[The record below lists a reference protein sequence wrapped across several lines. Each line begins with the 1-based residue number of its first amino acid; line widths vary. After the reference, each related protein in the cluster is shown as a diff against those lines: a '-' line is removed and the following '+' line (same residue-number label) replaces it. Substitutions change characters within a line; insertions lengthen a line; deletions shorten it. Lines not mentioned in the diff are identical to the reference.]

1 LKGCQKIVWPFLQV
15 SSKIFKRLNPEGPGN
30 PLVWV
35 IMPALGGLC
44 TGTVALAF
52 PEILYQGFGNVN
64 ALLEQT
70 SADYAP
76 LLLLQMLGA
85 KVVVTAVCRGSGL
98 VGGIYAP
105 SIFMGAPTYNDCN
118 LSWCHSPSPSSHAEH
133 PTFGAWH
140 THQQKVF
147 LQASAHIVL
156 C

>member
-1 LKGCQKIVWPFLQV
+1 MQV
-15 SSKIFKRLNPEGPGN
+15 SSKVFKRLNPEGPGK

-44 TGTVALAF
+44 TGIVALAF

-64 ALLEQT
+64 ALLELK

-85 KVVVTAVCRGSGL
+85 KVVVTAICRGSGL

-105 SIFMGAPTYNDCN
+105 SIFMGAPSKLPCS
-118 LSWCHSPSPSSHAEH
+118 LSGRSHSPSPSDQGRTLGICSPGMPFSSDAGL
-133 PTFGAWH
+133 PRGICACR
-140 THQQKVF
+140 
-147 LQASAHIVL
+147 A
-156 C
+156 